1 MVNLLRKIFIKNYND
16 VTSKTVRDSHGK
28 LAAFVGIFSNL
39 ILFIIKIISGILSS
53 SISIIADSINNL
65 SDMGSSIITLVGF
78 HLSSK
83 PSDDEHPYG
92 HERIEYICG
101 LVVAIIILVVGF
113 QLLLESINNIFN
125 PQNVTYTTLSII
137 ILLISIFIKLWQS
150 YFNRKIGKA
159 INSVVLQA
167 TATDSLNDVIS
178 TFVILLGAIVHI
190 TLSISVDAYLGCLV
204 SLFIIYSGIKMVKEA
219 VNPLI
224 GVSPNSIFVKNI
236 LDYVKKYKDVIGMHD
251 LVCHMYG
258 PTKCFMT
265 LHVEVDARKD
275 IIYLHDII
283 DNIEHQV
290 KKKFGV
296 DLVIHMDPIDLENA
310 ELKTLK
316 NKVGTVLKEIDPNLS
331 FHDFRIVAGHTH
343 QNILFDVVIP
353 RNYRY
358 TDKDLAKILKE
369 KIKSDKNYNFIITTD
384 FNYFINQEN

>member
-28 LAAFVGIFSNL
+28 LAAFIGIFSNL

-113 QLLLESINNIFN
+113 QLLFESINNIFN

-204 SLFIIYSGIKMVKEA
+204 SLFIIY
-219 VNPLI
+219 
-224 GVSPNSIFVKNI
+224 
-236 LDYVKKYKDVIGMHD
+236 
-251 LVCHMYG
+251 
-258 PTKCFMT
+258 
-265 LHVEVDARKD
+265 
-275 IIYLHDII
+275 
-283 DNIEHQV
+283 
-290 KKKFGV
+290 
-296 DLVIHMDPIDLENA
+296 
-310 ELKTLK
+310 
-316 NKVGTVLKEIDPNLS
+316 
-331 FHDFRIVAGHTH
+331 
-343 QNILFDVVIP
+343 
-353 RNYRY
+353 
-358 TDKDLAKILKE
+358 
-369 KIKSDKNYNFIITTD
+369 
-384 FNYFINQEN
+384 